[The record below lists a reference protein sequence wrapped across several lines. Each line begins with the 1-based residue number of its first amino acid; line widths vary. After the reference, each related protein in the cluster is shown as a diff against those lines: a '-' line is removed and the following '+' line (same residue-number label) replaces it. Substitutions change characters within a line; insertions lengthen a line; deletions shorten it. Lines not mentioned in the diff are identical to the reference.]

1 MTYGSDANSYSS
13 ICSQQRS
20 TVSAATVTAQSSP
33 CCTHVVHLVEL
44 DRCLVEVARLIL
56 DIQLVAAGDRP
67 EADVCDSSFF
77 EASAEEEEDAK
88 GAAALTVV
96 LRRLGVVAR
105 ARAVVER
112 PAVGVVVAGGRQTF
126 RVSAQQDIRIID
138 KRRVSLLQVAAPRV
152 SLRVTARRR
161 R

>member
-44 DRCLVEVARLIL
+44 DRCLVEVARLVL
-56 DIQLVAAGDRP
+56 DIQLIAAGDRP
-67 EADVCDSSFF
+67 QADI
-77 EASAEEEEDAK
+77 
-88 GAAALTVV
+88 VV

>member
-44 DRCLVEVARLIL
+44 DRCLVEVARLVL

-67 EADVCDSSFF
+67 QADVCNSSFF
-77 EASAEEEEDAK
+77 EASAEEEDEK

>member
-1 MTYGSDANSYSS
+1 M
-13 ICSQQRS
+13 QQRS
-20 TVSAATVTAQSSP
+20 TVSAATVTAQRSP

-44 DRCLVEVARLIL
+44 DRCLVEVARLVL
-56 DIQLVAAGDRP
+56 DIQLVAARDRP
-67 EADVCDSSFF
+67 EADVCNSSFF
-77 EASAEEEEDAK
+77 EASAAEEDEK

-112 PAVGVVVAGGRQTF
+112 PAVSVVVAGGRQTF

>member
-56 DIQLVAAGDRP
+56 DIQLIAAGDRP
-67 EADVCDSSFF
+67 QADVCNSSFF
-77 EASAEEEEDAK
+77 EASAEEEDEK

>member
-1 MTYGSDANSYSS
+1 MLPRVGRELVQLD
-13 ICSQQRS
+13 
-20 TVSAATVTAQSSP
+20 
-33 CCTHVVHLVEL
+33 VVHLVEL
-44 DRCLVEVARLIL
+44 DRCLVEVARLVL

-67 EADVCDSSFF
+67 QADVCDSSFF
-77 EASAEEEEDAK
+77 EACAEEEDEK

-138 KRRVSLLQVAAPRV
+138 KRRASLLQVAAPRV
-152 SLRVTARRR
+152 SLRVTAGRRR
-161 R
+161 